1 MRRLSLVLLVLVTP
15 PTFGC
20 SALRDAFSSRADVA
34 ARANDQTL
42 SVERLAG
49 WAGASKQVPLDPL
62 TMSRVSRYWVEYTL
76 LADALASGKDL
87 RDSATAAVVMWPV
100 VSRLKYQHFHEQLA
114 AAHTLTSQQVD
125 SAFQA
130 GQVRIFQHILFQVPN
145 RPSGPKADTAA
156 ARKSD
161 AQKRRQAEQLLP
173 QARSAGAGFAQLA
186 SRYSDDPGSKV
197 AGGSLGVSTRG
208 QFVPQFDEAAWIL
221 PPGGVSPVV
230 RTQFGYHIIRR
241 PPLAEVR
248 DSFRVGLQEQLART
262 SDSLHM
268 DSLTVTRKVQ
278 VTDRAPDYAK
288 AAVQDID
295 AARSSHR
302 VLVKYRGGSMTVS
315 DFVRWLG
322 ALDPQILQAL
332 PQATDD
338 QIKQFL
344 KSLAQQQLMLQQAD
358 SAKIGLSADDW
369 QHVRAQHDSTMTM
382 IESVLNLTPQ
392 MVRDSG
398 GSSSEQ
404 RRNFATGRVND
415 YFERVFRGRA
425 RFFPL
430 PSFLADTLL
439 ATARWDVDE
448 AGVRRAVER
457 GQEIRADSSSAP
469 RVTPAPGPAPIDTSR
484 RQGGGTG
491 GANPR

>member
-1 MRRLSLVLLVLVTP
+1 MRRLSLLLLALVFP
-15 PTFGC
+15 VVGC
-20 SALRDAFSSRADVA
+20 NALRDAFTSRADVA
-34 ARANDQTL
+34 ARANDQALT
-42 SVERLAG
+42 VERLAA
-49 WAGASKQVPLDPL
+49 WAGSSKQVPLDPL

-87 RDSATAAVVMWPV
+87 RDSATAAAVMWPV
-100 VSRLKYQHFHEQLA
+100 VSRLKWQHFHERLA
-114 AAHTLTSQQVD
+114 ATHTLTPQQVD
-125 SAFQA
+125 SAYQA
-130 GQVRIFQHILFQVPN
+130 GQVRIFQHILFQVQN
-145 RPSGPKADTAA
+145 AA
-156 ARKSD
+156 GAASHDSAALRSTD

-173 QARSAGAGFAQLA
+173 QARTAGAGFARLA
-186 SRYSDDPGSKV
+186 SRYSDDAGSKV
-197 AGGSLGVSTRG
+197 AGGSLGLATRG
-208 QFVPQFDEAAWIL
+208 QFVTPFEDAAWVL

-230 RTQFGYHIIRR
+230 KSQFGYHIIRR

-268 DSLTVTRKVQ
+268 DSLDVKRKLQ
-278 VTDRAPDYAK
+278 VTDRAPEYAK
-288 AAVQDID
+288 AAVQDVD
-295 AARSSHR
+295 ASRSSHR
-302 VLVKYRGGSMTVS
+302 VLVKYRGGALTVS

-358 SAKIGLSADDW
+358 SAKVTLTADDW
-369 QHVRAQHDSTMTM
+369 RHVRAEHDSTLAM
-382 IESVLNLTPQ
+382 IESLLNLTPAV
-392 MVRDSG
+392 VRDSG
-398 GSSSEQ
+398 GASSEQ
-404 RRNFATGRVND
+404 KRNFAVGRVND

-430 PSFLADTLL
+430 PAFLADTLL
-439 ATARWDVDE
+439 AAAHWDVDE

-457 GQEIRADSSSAP
+457 GQEIRADSASAGAP
-469 RVTPAPGPAPIDTSR
+469 RMNPAPGPAPIDTSR
-484 RQGGGTG
+484 RQGT
-491 GANPR
+491 PR